1 MASSSVA
8 SDLSGNEMYHWT
20 FFARN
25 YIADPLAINFTT
37 GHTQLT
43 FDSKERVKFLEAKK
57 PHSVDFVD
65 GQIYMLGKFSEF
77 FQAIY
82 ATGHQPHP
90 KYLLKTL
97 EFLTQELEFK
107 RAEAEENK
115 S

>member
-1 MASSSVA
+1 MATSLMHTDV
-8 SDLSGNEMYHWT
+8 SGNELYNWT
-20 FFARN
+20 FFARK
-25 YIADPLAINFTT
+25 YVADPVAINFTT
-37 GHTQLT
+37 GHTMLT
-43 FDSKERVKFLEAKK
+43 FDNKERQVFLEAKK

-82 ATGHQPHP
+82 EKGRQPHP
-90 KYLLKTL
+90 KYLLKTI